1 MQPEELGFRSIVDRL
16 LRRAT
21 IAMLYGTI
29 F

>member
-1 MQPEELGFRSIVDRL
+1 MQPEGLGFRSTIDRL

-21 IAMLYGTI
+21 IAMLYEKI